1 MKLRPII
8 LAAALAI
15 ALVDAATPAS
25 ATNIEA
31 TNTEEVCTVGSVAVR
46 EGESVPA
53 EIPLVVS
60 CFTSLAAAEEFIEAG
75 APGDLEQLVPKAR
88 GEVTPMNTVIIGR
101 QYTGTNRSGTVL
113 VQWGTGSGCYGV
125 TYGYPSMPA
134 GWNDVI
140 RSSEGFN
147 NCWVSNYTS
156 TSYAGSVLNCTP
168 YCSAMGSFAA
178 LTSSVVYRP
187 SGTFG

>member
-88 GEVTPMNTVIIGR
+88 GD
-101 QYTGTNRSGTVL
+101 
-113 VQWGTGSGCYGV
+113 GV
-125 TYGYPSMPA
+125 VKAFRTHQVDLSRA
-134 GWNDVI
+134 H
-140 RSSEGFN
+140 SS
-147 NCWVSNYTS
+147 
-156 TSYAGSVLNCTP
+156 P
-168 YCSAMGSFAA
+168 
-178 LTSSVVYRP
+178 
-187 SGTFG
+187 